1 MNSGT
6 GFLII
11 LLVLYFLPAIVAE
24 LRGHRNMMAIW
35 IINIFLGWTGIGWV
49 IALVMAVWRDR
60 RVA

>member
-49 IALVMAVWRDR
+49 IALVMAVWRER